1 VKCAVISP
9 SMAGAKQCGDTD
21 LSWFRPQGR
30 TSSRLRLCAVLQCT
44 VVPVEGGYKLGGR
57 GGKASKSLL
66 VGVGR
71 KPETRTPNPKNPTPN
86 PKNPRPENPN
96 VISGVISRNPKLL
109 RVNRVSI
116 HGNRNSRITRILR
129 HPLAAHVCAQYFSPA
144 QQH

>member
-1 VKCAVISP
+1 MMQNCRRIYPGTKLHEVARAHCAIRQSATG
-9 SMAGAKQCGDTD
+9 S
-21 LSWFRPQGR
+21 
-30 TSSRLRLCAVLQCT
+30 TSTCKHRQLGIQESRN
-44 VVPVEGGYKLGGR
+44 GGR
-57 GGKASKSLL
+57 QRQTEGKRIPPRPL
-66 VGVGR
+66 GVGR